1 MFFCFNFYCCLWYVL
16 GIYGDNIHIN
26 TWLNVPGN
34 FGVIKDKSIHEM
46 YFYSFYFSLNVLS
59 TTMGF
64 GDIVIIMN
72 ILVTYEYI

>member
-1 MFFCFNFYCCLWYVL
+1 ML

-34 FGVIKDKSIHEM
+34 FGIIKDKTIHEI

-64 GDIVIIMN
+64 GDIVNYYKLYIVSN
-72 ILVTYEYI
+72 EYI